1 MASTIKFGSN
11 PRVEAL
17 DVKDFDVSTFIFV
30 LLLTI
35 VGFFAI
41 YSATS
46 SVLVSD
52 HDRFSQQLLF
62 GSVGIAILIVVA
74 LVPVRWFSL
83 AAYPFYIISIGLLVL
98 VLVKGEV
105 VSNQK
110 NWLALWGTVRFQPSE
125 IAKLG
130 TIMALGK
137 FLSGDR
143 KLTRPF
149 DIIVASAIVLLPLAL
164 ILLEPDP
171 GSALIYMGLLF
182 IVLLWAGTD
191 LFFLLSVVGAA
202 LVAVLSLFGKTPML
216 VSVLSLGAMLFFF
229 FRKNLITTTIAFL
242 ILIGASFS
250 ADFIYSH
257 MHPYQRQRIDLLI
270 NPEMDPLG
278 GGYNIIQTK
287 MAIGS
292 GGLLGKGY
300 LQGTQ
305 TQLRFVPKQWTDFIM
320 SVPAEE
326 FGFIGAIIILLLYI
340 FLIYR
345 SLAIASSVRSN
356 FSSVVAI
363 GITGIW
369 FLHVTVNIGMT
380 LGLFPVVGI
389 PLPFMSY
396 GGSALITN
404 MLMAGIL
411 MNLYRNRR
419 VMF

>member
-1 MASTIKFGSN
+1 M
-11 PRVEAL
+11 
-17 DVKDFDVSTFIFV
+17 KDFDVSTFIFV

-35 VGFFAI
+35 GGFFAI
-41 YSATS
+41 YSATYAAQMNE
-46 SVLVSD
+46 
-52 HDRFSQQLLF
+52 RFSQQLLF
-62 GSVGIAILIVVA
+62 GSIGVAILIVMA
-74 LVPVRWFSL
+74 LVPVRWFSV
-83 AAYPFYIISIGLLVL
+83 AAYPIYALSLGLLIFVL
-98 VLVKGEV
+98 FKGEV
-105 VSNQK
+105 VYNQK
-110 NWLALWGTVRFQPSE
+110 NWIALPGGFHFQPSE

-143 KLTRPF
+143 KLTRTF
-149 DIIVASAIVLLPLAL
+149 DFAVACAIVVLPIAL
-164 ILLEPDP
+164 IMLEPDP
-171 GSALIYMGLLF
+171 GSSMIYVGLLF

-191 LFFLLSVVGAA
+191 LFFLLTIVGSAI
-202 LVAVLSLFGKTPML
+202 VAVLSLFGKMPML
-216 VSVLSLGAMLFFF
+216 ISVLSIGAMLFFF
-229 FRKNLITTTIAFL
+229 FRKNLITTAVAFM

-250 ADFIYSH
+250 ADFIYNH
-257 MHPYQRQRIDLLI
+257 MHEYQRERIDLLL

-292 GGLLGKGY
+292 GGLVGKGY

-305 TQLRFVPKQWTDFIM
+305 TQLKFVPKQWTDFIM

-326 FGFIGAIIILLLYI
+326 FGFIGAVVILLLYI

-345 SLAIASSVRSN
+345 SLAIASSVRSK

-369 FLHVTVNIGMT
+369 FLHVMVNIGMT
-380 LGLFPVVGI
+380 IGLFPVVGI

>member
-1 MASTIKFGSN
+1 MARAIRIGTD

-35 VGFFAI
+35 TGFAAI
-41 YSATS
+41 YSATYAAQMN
-46 SVLVSD
+46 
-52 HDRFSQQLLF
+52 DRFSQQLLF
-62 GSVGIAILIVVA
+62 GAVGVAILIITA
-74 LVPVRWFSL
+74 LVPVRWLSV
-83 AAYPFYIISIGLLVL
+83 AAYPIYLLSLGFLVL

-105 VSNQK
+105 VYNQK
-110 NWLALWGTVRFQPSE
+110 NWLGLFGGLRFQPSE

-130 TIMALGK
+130 TIMAVGK

-149 DIIVASAIVLLPLAL
+149 DFAVACGIIVLPIAL
-164 ILLEPDP
+164 IMLEPDP
-171 GSALIYMGLLF
+171 GSAMVYVGLLF

-191 LFFLLSVVGAA
+191 IFLLLTVVGSA
-202 LVAVLSLFGKTPML
+202 LVALFSLFGKTPML
-216 VSVLSLGAMLFFF
+216 ASVLIIGGMLFFF
-229 FRKNLITTTIAFL
+229 FRKNLITTSVAFML
-242 ILIGASFS
+242 LIGAAFS
-250 ADFIYSH
+250 ADFIYNH
-257 MHPYQRQRIDLLI
+257 MHPYQRERIDLLL

-326 FGFIGAIIILLLYI
+326 FGFVGALIILLLYI

-369 FLHVTVNIGMT
+369 FLHVFVNIGMT
-380 LGLFPVVGI
+380 LGVFPVVGI

>member
-1 MASTIKFGSN
+1 MAQTISFKSN
-11 PRVEAL
+11 SKVEAL
-17 DVKDFDVSTFIFV
+17 DVKDFDIGTFIFV

-35 VGFFAI
+35 GGFAAI
-41 YSATS
+41 YSATYAAQMNE
-46 SVLVSD
+46 
-52 HDRFSQQLLF
+52 RFSQQLLF
-62 GSVGIAILIVVA
+62 GSVGIVILIAVA
-74 LVPVRWFSL
+74 LLPARWFSA
-83 AAYPFYIISIGLLVL
+83 AAYPIYAISLGLLVL

-105 VSNQK
+105 VYNQK
-110 NWLALWGTVRFQPSE
+110 NWLALFGGLRFQPSE

-130 TIMALGK
+130 TIMALGR
-137 FLSGDR
+137 FLSTDR
-143 KLTRPF
+143 KLTRPL
-149 DIIVASAIVLLPLAL
+149 DIIMASGIVFLPIAL

-171 GSALIYMGLLF
+171 GSAMVYVGLLF
-182 IVLLWAGTD
+182 IVLLWGGAD
-191 LFFLLSVVGAA
+191 MFMLLTIVGGGIVV
-202 LVAVLSLFGKTPML
+202 VLSLFGKMPML
-216 VSVLSLGAMLFFF
+216 ISVLGIGALLFFF
-229 FRKNLITTTIAFL
+229 FRKNLITTTVAFL
-242 ILIGASFS
+242 ILIGASFCS
-250 ADFIYSH
+250 DFIYSH
-257 MHPYQRQRIDLLI
+257 LHPYQRERIDLLL

-326 FGFIGAIIILLLYI
+326 FGFIGALIILLLYI
-340 FLIYR
+340 GLIYR

-363 GITGIW
+363 GITAIW

-380 LGLFPVVGI
+380 LGLIPVVGI

-404 MLMAGIL
+404 MLMAGML

>member
-1 MASTIKFGSN
+1 M
-11 PRVEAL
+11 
-17 DVKDFDVSTFIFV
+17 KDFDVSTLVFV

-35 VGFFAI
+35 GGFFAI

-46 SVLVSD
+46 AALN
-52 HDRFSQQLLF
+52 DRFSQQLYF
-62 GSVGIAILIVVA
+62 GAIGVIILIIMA
-74 LVPVRWFSL
+74 LVPVRWFSV
-83 AAYPFYIISIGLLVL
+83 AAYPMYVLSIGLLIYVL
-98 VLVKGEV
+98 FKGEV
-105 VSNQK
+105 VYNQK
-110 NWLALWGTVRFQPSE
+110 NWIALPGSLHFQPSE

-143 KLTRPF
+143 KMTRTF
-149 DIIVASAIVLLPLAL
+149 DFAVACVIVILPIAL

-171 GSALIYMGLLF
+171 GSAMIYIGMLF
-182 IVLLWAGTD
+182 IILLWSGTD
-191 LFFLLSVVGAA
+191 LFFLLTIVGAA
-202 LVAVLSLFGKTPML
+202 VVAVLSLFGKIPML
-216 VSVLSLGAMLFFF
+216 VSVFSIGASLFFF
-229 FRKNLITTTIAFL
+229 FRKNLIITAAAFL

-250 ADFIYSH
+250 ADFIYNH
-257 MHPYQRQRIDLLI
+257 MHPYQRERIDLLL

-292 GGLLGKGY
+292 GGLTGKGY

-305 TQLRFVPKQWTDFIM
+305 TQLKFVPKQWTDFIM

-326 FGFIGAIIILLLYI
+326 FGFIGAVVILLLYI

-345 SLAIASSVRSN
+345 SLAIASSVRSK

-369 FLHVTVNIGMT
+369 FLHVLVNVGMT
-380 LGLFPVVGI
+380 IGLFPVVGI

>member
-1 MASTIKFGSN
+1 LARAIKIGTD

-30 LLLTI
+30 LLLT
-35 VGFFAI
+35 VTGFAAI
-41 YSATS
+41 YSGTYAAQIN
-46 SVLVSD
+46 D
-52 HDRFSQQLLF
+52 HDLFNKQLLF
-62 GSVGIAILIVVA
+62 GSAGIAILIVMA
-74 LVPVRWFSL
+74 LTPARWFSV
-83 AAYPFYIISIGLLVL
+83 AAYPFYFVSMGLLAL
-98 VLVKGEV
+98 VLVKGEAV
-105 VSNQK
+105 YSQK
-110 NWLALWGTVRFQPSE
+110 NWLPLFGDLKFQPSE
-125 IAKLG
+125 LAKLA

-149 DIIVASAIVLLPLAL
+149 DFAIACGIVILPIAL

-171 GSALIYMGLLF
+171 GGAMVYVGLLF

-191 LFFLLSVVGAA
+191 IFLLLTVVGSA
-202 LVAVLSLFGKTPML
+202 LVALFSLFGKTTML
-216 VSVLSLGAMLFFF
+216 ASVLTIGAMLFFF
-229 FRKNLITTTIAFL
+229 FRKNLITTATAFL
-242 ILIGASFS
+242 ILIAASFS
-250 ADFIYSH
+250 ADFIYNH
-257 MHPYQRQRIDLLI
+257 MHPYQRERIDLLS
-270 NPEMDPLG
+270 NPEMDPLA

-305 TQLRFVPKQWTDFIM
+305 TQLRFVPKQWTDFII

-326 FGFIGAIIILLLYI
+326 FGFMGAFIILLLYI

-345 SLAIASSVRSN
+345 SLAIASSVRST

-369 FLHVTVNIGMT
+369 FLHVMVNIGMT
-380 LGLFPVVGI
+380 VGLFPVVGI

>member
-1 MASTIKFGSN
+1 
-11 PRVEAL
+11 
-17 DVKDFDVSTFIFV
+17 TFIFV

-35 VGFFAI
+35 GGFVAI
-41 YSATS
+41 YSATFAAQMN
-46 SVLVSD
+46 
-52 HDRFSQQLLF
+52 DRFSQQLLF
-62 GSVGIAILIVVA
+62 GSVGIAILIVMA
-74 LVPVRWFSL
+74 LVPVRWFSV
-83 AAYPFYIISIGLLVL
+83 AAYPVYILSLGLLVL

-105 VSNQK
+105 VYNQK
-110 NWLALWGTVRFQPSE
+110 NWLALFGGLRFQPSE

-137 FLSGDR
+137 FLSADR

-149 DIIVASAIVLLPLAL
+149 DLIVACGIVLLPIAL

-171 GSALIYMGLLF
+171 GSAMIYFGLLF
-182 IVLLWAGTD
+182 IVLLWAGAD
-191 LFFLLSVVGAA
+191 LFLLLTVVGGAV
-202 LVAVLSLFGKTPML
+202 VAVLSLFGKTPMII
-216 VSVLSLGAMLFFF
+216 SVLSVGAMLFFF
-229 FRKNLITTTIAFL
+229 FRKNLITTVVAFS

-250 ADFIYSH
+250 ADFIYNH
-257 MHPYQRQRIDLLI
+257 LHQYQRQRIDLLL

-292 GGLLGKGY
+292 GGLVGKGY

-326 FGFIGAIIILLLYI
+326 FGFLGSLAILLLYI

-345 SLAIASSVRSN
+345 SLAIAASVRSN
-356 FSSVVAI
+356 FSSLLAI

-369 FLHVTVNIGMT
+369 FLHVLVNIGMT
-380 LGLFPVVGI
+380 IGLFPVVGI

-404 MLMAGIL
+404 MVMAGIL

-419 VMF
+419 VMY

>member
-1 MASTIKFGSN
+1 M
-11 PRVEAL
+11 
-17 DVKDFDVSTFIFV
+17 KDFDVSTFIFV

-35 VGFFAI
+35 GGFFAI
-41 YSATS
+41 YSATYAAQMN
-46 SVLVSD
+46 
-52 HDRFSQQLLF
+52 DRFSQQLYF
-62 GSVGIAILIVVA
+62 GAIGIAILIVMA
-74 LVPVRWFSL
+74 LVPVRWFSV
-83 AAYPFYIISIGLLVL
+83 AAYPIYALSLGLLIFVL
-98 VLVKGEV
+98 FKGEV
-105 VSNQK
+105 VYNQK
-110 NWLALWGTVRFQPSE
+110 NWIALPGSLHFQPSE

-143 KLTRPF
+143 NLTRVF
-149 DIIVASAIVLLPLAL
+149 DFVVVCGIVILPIAL

-171 GSALIYMGLLF
+171 GSAMIYVGLLF
-182 IVLLWAGTD
+182 IMLLWAGTD
-191 LFFLLSVVGAA
+191 LFFLLTMVGAA
-202 LVAVLSLFGKTPML
+202 IVAVLSLFGKIPML

-229 FRKNLITTTIAFL
+229 FRKNLIITALAFML
-242 ILIGASFS
+242 LSGASFS
-250 ADFIYSH
+250 ADFIYNH
-257 MHPYQRQRIDLLI
+257 MHQYQRERIDLLL

-305 TQLRFVPKQWTDFIM
+305 TQLKFVPKQWTDFIM

-326 FGFIGAIIILLLYI
+326 FGFIGSVVILLLYI

-345 SLAIASSVRSN
+345 SLAIAASVRSK

-369 FLHVTVNIGMT
+369 FLHVMVNIGMT
-380 LGLFPVVGI
+380 IGLFPVVGI

-404 MLMAGIL
+404 LLMAGIL

>member
-1 MASTIKFGSN
+1 MARAIKFSTN
-11 PRVEAL
+11 KKIEAL

-35 VGFFAI
+35 GGVFAI
-41 YSATS
+41 YSATYAAQMN
-46 SVLVSD
+46 
-52 HDRFSQQLLF
+52 DRFSQQLLF
-62 GSVGIAILIVVA
+62 GSVGIVILIVMA
-74 LVPVRWFSL
+74 LVPVRWFSIG
-83 AAYPFYIISIGLLVL
+83 AYPFYALTLGFLVL

-105 VSNQK
+105 VYNQK
-110 NWLALWGTVRFQPSE
+110 NWLSLFGGLRFQPSE
-125 IAKLG
+125 LAKLG

-137 FLSGDR
+137 YLSGDR
-143 KLTRPF
+143 RLTRPF
-149 DIIVASAIVLLPLAL
+149 DFVIACAIVIIPIAL

-171 GSALIYMGLLF
+171 GSAMVYVALLF

-191 LFFLLSVVGAA
+191 LFFLLTIVGSAV
-202 LVAVLSLFGKTPML
+202 VAVLSLFGKTPMIF
-216 VSVLSLGAMLFFF
+216 SVLSIGAMLFFF
-229 FRKNLITTTIAFL
+229 FRKNLITTAVAFL

-250 ADFIYSH
+250 ADFIYNH
-257 MHPYQRQRIDLLI
+257 MHPYQRERIDLLL

-292 GGLLGKGY
+292 GGLFGKGY
-300 LQGTQ
+300 LQGSQ

-326 FGFIGAIIILLLYI
+326 FGFIGSIVILLLYS

-356 FSSVVAI
+356 FSSIVAI

-380 LGLFPVVGI
+380 IGLFPVVGI

-396 GGSALITN
+396 GGSSLITN